1 MKTIRCHHGE
11 TLARSGSQRFLRHRK
26 QSEGSQAQTTVASTE
41 LGRPYRRPHHGPRA
55 PRGRVPLG
63 SIEDRRGSVII
74 EKTEL
79 VGKAARGRTN
89 GNKGRGRDGVVHAT
103 DKDEVSWRSSR
114 QRCLMYRAK
123 LEAMATE
130 KKRREECGEIEDTVL
145 VRAAFARCGGC
156 ISFLRR
162 NPHSMYDDTM

>member
-103 DKDEVSWRSSR
+103 DDVIVSWRSSR
-114 QRCLMYRAK
+114 KRFDMYRAK

-130 KKRREECGEIEDTVL
+130 KKECGEKRRHRSRPCGLCTVRG
-145 VRAAFARCGGC
+145 VHFV
-156 ISFLRR
+156 SEKKPPF
-162 NPHSMYDDTM
+162 HV